1 MEHDQNCYF
10 ELFLTSSVSN
20 IPLKKTVSSVER
32 IYERHI
38 FTLQREHILFSS
50 SSHTVVSATLA
61 AEKWYLKNLVG
72 DWIFQAFIS
81 LLLRQRSESITVSSI
96 LEIFPK
102 SPDNKEEYRRSNNFW
117 SSCVS
122 VVTISLYPAGEG
134 GGAHCA
140 RCALCVYNKLNTV
153 YYDMFSRR
161 WKGSSNGKLTTG
173 HYNACSAWCNS
184 RCCGAE
190 PLDKSDC
197 KWHQY

>member
-10 ELFLTSSVSN
+10 ELFLKSSVSN
-20 IPLKKTVSSVER
+20 IPLKKTASSVEG

-38 FTLQREHILFSS
+38 FALQREHILFSS
-50 SSHTVVSATLA
+50 SSQTVVSATLA

-81 LLLRQRSESITVSSI
+81 LLLRQRSESVTVSSI

-122 VVTISLYPAGEG
+122 LVTISLYPAGEG
-134 GGAHCA
+134 GGAHRA

-153 YYDMFSRR
+153 YYDMFS
-161 WKGSSNGKLTTG
+161 
-173 HYNACSAWCNS
+173 NS
-184 RCCGAE
+184 LIIHKE
-190 PLDKSDC
+190 NTK
-197 KWHQY
+197 KINV